1 MNPQENQI
9 EVTPNELQNPLPQQ
23 TQQQMPPSAPTPEST
38 PMKIGKFKASR
49 MLVKESW
56 GVLRQDKELLL
67 FPVVSAFTSLIA
79 LIVFIGL
86 FFFIVL
92 QGDVKMLDTI
102 SENGSEIV
110 GYATLFLYYLL
121 MFFITNYFLA
131 GVYTIVQGRFTG
143 QDLSFNDG
151 IHNVNK
157 HMGKIFVWSLISA
170 TIGII
175 LRVISDKSELLGKFI
190 ASLFGAAWAILTY
203 FSLPSLI
210 IGQKTIK
217 ESFKESA
224 SLIRKTWGETII
236 VNFGIGLFFMILT
249 FIVMAISVGII
260 FLVPVIEIFILV
272 IALFVLYI
280 IAVSIISSTLNS
292 IITLALYQYALTG
305 TVPQGFTPEL
315 IIGTVKGGNKK

>member
-9 EVTPNELQNPLPQQ
+9 EVTPNELQNPVPQQ
-23 TQQQMPPSAPTPEST
+23 TQQQTPEST

-92 QGDVKMLDTI
+92 QGDVKMLDTM

-110 GYATLFLYYLL
+110 GYVTLFLYYLL

-151 IHNVNK
+151 IHNANK

-190 ASLFGAAWAILTY
+190 ASLFGAAWQ
-203 FSLPSLI
+203 SLH
-210 IGQKTIK
+210 
-217 ESFKESA
+217 
-224 SLIRKTWGETII
+224 
-236 VNFGIGLFFMILT
+236 
-249 FIVMAISVGII
+249 ISVY
-260 FLVPVIEIFILV
+260 LHL
-272 IALFVLYI
+272 LLD
-280 IAVSIISSTLNS
+280 
-292 IITLALYQYALTG
+292 
-305 TVPQGFTPEL
+305 
-315 IIGTVKGGNKK
+315 KKLLRNHLKNQRL